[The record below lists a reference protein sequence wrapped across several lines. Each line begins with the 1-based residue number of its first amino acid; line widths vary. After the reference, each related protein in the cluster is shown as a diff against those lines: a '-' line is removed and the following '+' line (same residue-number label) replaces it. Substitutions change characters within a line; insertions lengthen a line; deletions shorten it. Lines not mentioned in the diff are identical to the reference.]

1 MLNGAKAPGSG
12 LVISAGADGSVIK
25 GLIIQRFSGNG
36 ITLRSNGNTVETCF
50 IGTNVTGTAA
60 PGNGA
65 NGIAMIDSSGNTI
78 GGDGVARNLISGNH
92 QAGVLVQGASATSN
106 VVAGDFIG
114 TSNDGTIALPNF
126 QDGVKIN
133 KGANGNT
140 VGDVNV
146 VIPTFVAGNDRHGVF
161 ISGVGTNGNTVVF
174 SSIGSNL
181 GNGVMIQNGAS
192 NNTVGGTATD
202 AGNVIAANFGNG
214 VVITGAGTTGNTV
227 LANFIG
233 TDVNGTTAVG
243 NGRNGVTVSAGAS
256 GNTIGSTT
264 RAWGI

>member
-1 MLNGAKAPGSG
+1 
-12 LVISAGADGSVIK
+12 
-25 GLIIQRFSGNG
+25 
-36 ITLRSNGNTVETCF
+36 
-50 IGTNVTGTAA
+50 
-60 PGNGA
+60 
-65 NGIAMIDSSGNTI
+65 MIDSSGNTI
-78 GGDGVARNLISGNH
+78 GGDGIARNLISGNH

-174 SSIGSNL
+174 SSIGST
-181 GNGVMIQNGAS
+181 S
-192 NNTVGGTATD
+192 ATE
-202 AGNVIAANFGNG
+202 
-214 VVITGAGTTGNTV
+214 
-227 LANFIG
+227 
-233 TDVNGTTAVG
+233 
-243 NGRNGVTVSAGAS
+243 S
-256 GNTIGSTT
+256 
-264 RAWGI
+264 